1 MKDKYIITETVE
13 EQLKVLNL
21 LEKLGY
27 IWPTKKKPTQLVPLY
42 DYGDD
47 TVLYLEPDKIISYSD
62 EEYLLEIKDECEE
75 ISYEELL
82 RQNKKVIL

>member
-13 EQLKVLNL
+13 EQIKVLEL

-27 IWPTKKKPTQLVPLY
+27 IWPTKKKPTHLAPLY
-42 DYGDD
+42 YFGDD
-47 TVLYLEPDKIISYSD
+47 TVLYLEPDKTITYSD
-62 EEYLLEIKDECEE
+62 EEYLSENEDEYEE
-75 ISYEELL
+75 ITYEDLL

>member
-1 MKDKYIITETVE
+1 MSEFDTEEITYE
-13 EQLKVLNL
+13 ELLKQS
-21 LEKLGY
+21 K
-27 IWPTKKKPTQLVPLY
+27 
-42 DYGDD
+42 

-75 ISYEELL
+75 ISYEERL